1 MRPILITLVC
11 LTSVLWPQAPPGSLT
26 LQEALESTL
35 REHPQGRIG
44 EQQVV
49 ASRGVQREASG
60 IFDPVYSS
68 GMQQSFAPAPLSTAQ
83 QVANGG
89 GPDSAETNLT
99 VFNAS
104 ATRLY
109 RNGITAGP
117 VIELDRSR
125 DRLLNAAG
133 INQSRLAYQLTLP
146 LRRNRGQEVVAAQE
160 ISAGVQVE
168 ASQLDLNQTFTDL
181 LTNTAVSY
189 WDLVGAIRLLEVAIS
204 LEQLFPDQHIGK
216 IAVHLP
222 QERIPNSRESLEQA

>member
-1 MRPILITLVC
+1 M
-11 LTSVLWPQAPPGSLT
+11 
-26 LQEALESTL
+26 
-35 REHPQGRIG
+35 
-44 EQQVV
+44 
-49 ASRGVQREASG
+49 
-60 IFDPVYSS
+60 
-68 GMQQSFAPAPLSTAQ
+68 
-83 QVANGG
+83 
-89 GPDSAETNLT
+89 
-99 VFNAS
+99 
-104 ATRLY
+104 Y

-168 ASQLDLNQTFTDL
+168 ASQLDLTQTFTDL

-204 LEQLFPDQHIGK
+204 SEQLFPDQHIGK